1 MRTLGNYTI
10 LYDAECPMC
19 NIYTKAFVKTG
30 MLDAAG
36 RAPYQQLAPDAC
48 PLVNRQRAADE
59 IALVNRQ
66 TGEVTYGIKSLF
78 KVLGNAWPA
87 FKRLFSFTPF
97 VWLMSKVYAFISYNR
112 RVIIPAKNENYIYQ
126 PTFKLR
132 YRIAYLLFTWL
143 ITAAILT
150 HYAPLLQGMVPVG
163 SAYREYII
171 CGGQILFQGMV
182 INLLFSKKRWE
193 YLGNMMTI
201 SFTGSL
207 LLLPVVFL
215 SAGIGTHPLFYTL
228 YFLLIAGLMFLEHIR
243 RSKIMGIGWW
253 LTITWAVYRAAVLV
267 AILFI

>member
-1 MRTLGNYTI
+1 
-10 LYDAECPMC
+10 
-19 NIYTKAFVKTG
+19 

-48 PLVNRQRAADE
+48 PLVNRQRSADE

-78 KVLGNAWPA
+78 KILGNAWPA

-112 RVIIPAKNENYIYQ
+112 RIIIPANNESYIYQ

-132 YRIAYLLFTWL
+132 YRIAYLLFTWF

-163 SAYREYII
+163 GAYREYLI

-182 INLLFSKKRWE
+182 ISLVCSEKRWE

-228 YFLLIAGLMFLEHIR
+228 YFLLIAGLVFLEHIR